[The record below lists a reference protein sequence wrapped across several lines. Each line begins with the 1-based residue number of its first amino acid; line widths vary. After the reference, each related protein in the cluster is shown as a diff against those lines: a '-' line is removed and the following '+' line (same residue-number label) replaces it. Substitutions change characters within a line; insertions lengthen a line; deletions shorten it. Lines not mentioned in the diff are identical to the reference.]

1 MVMPKRV
8 AATEFKA
15 HCLAIL
21 DEVQATRHAVTV
33 TKRGKP
39 VARVVP
45 VAARG
50 AARSLEGSV
59 LEEDDIVSPMHDA
72 WKLRS

>member
-1 MVMPKRV
+1 MPKRV

-45 VAARG
+45 VAERG